1 MPVDHN
7 LSEIGPVVKKLFT
20 DPQKIMF
27 LLMRKRN
34 PRAHPRVTE
43 EIPADA
49 QTDAQR
55 GKKRHVRGRQRLFE
69 GCGGCLVAA
78 AAHQRSDI
86 DAVGMQGFETSAA

>member
-20 DPQKIMF
+20 NSQKIMF

-55 GKKRHVRGRQRLFE
+55 GKKCHVRGRQRLFE
-69 GCGGCLVAA
+69 AA
-78 AAHQRSDI
+78 AAAPQPRPRIS
-86 DAVGMQGFETSAA
+86 GPTSMP